1 MKFNKLALAFLMVL
15 IATTGFAQKLKLTS
29 GKLDFL
35 KDQKTI
41 NVIYDYGNMGV
52 GKFDKEEDYVNEK
65 VSDYNQK
72 EAGKG
77 DEWKKNWIAD
87 RKNRFEPRFEE
98 LMNAHLEKYDVAV
111 GSYPDAEYTIVLKT
125 VFTEP
130 GFNVGVM
137 RRPAF
142 VNLQAVF
149 VKTASLA
156 DQVAVVTIDKAPGR
170 DAMGFDFDSGY
181 RIQESYAKAGK
192 ELAQYINK
200 NVRR

>member
-1 MKFNKLALAFLMVL
+1 MKINKLALAILMVL
-15 IATTGFAQKLKLTS
+15 IATTGFAQKIKLTS
-29 GKLDFL
+29 GNLDFL

-41 NVIYDYGNMGV
+41 NVIYDYENMGV
-52 GKFDKEEDYVNEK
+52 GKYENEQDYVSEK
-65 VSDYNQK
+65 VSDYNAK
-72 EAGKG
+72 EPGKG
-77 DEWKKNWIAD
+77 DEWHKNWVAD
-87 RKNRFEPRFEE
+87 RKARFEPRFEE
-98 LMNAHLEKYDVAV
+98 LMNAHLEKYDVQV
-111 GSYPDAEYTIVLKT
+111 GNYPDAEYTIVLKT

-149 VKTASLA
+149 VKTAALS
-156 DQVAVVTIDKAPGR
+156 DQLAVVTIDKAPGR

-200 NVRR
+200 NVKK

>member
-41 NVIYDYGNMGV
+41 NVIYDYETMGV
-52 GKFDKEEDYVNEK
+52 GKFSKEEDYVNEK

-149 VKTASLA
+149 VKTASLT
-156 DQVAVVTIDKAPGR
+156 DEVAVVTIDKSPGR

-200 NVRR
+200 NVKR